1 MFTKHRPF
9 HLYDKTSLALGI
21 LLVKQ
26 ITSLQSL
33 IGTIP
38 TTASLI
44 GMIPLQLEILWVR
57 CIQRFPLLLFCY
69 FEKMACHSRKR
80 RDIQAQEGNSCT
92 WPRVSSY
99 PKLGLA
105 LVFYCKDCVHH
116 SRFYNVR
123 ILALAFPTG

>member
-1 MFTKHRPF
+1 MQAGSPFLALTKHRPF
-9 HLYDKTSLALGI
+9 HLYHKTSLALGI

-80 RDIQAQEGNSCT
+80 RDI
-92 WPRVSSY
+92 
-99 PKLGLA
+99 L
-105 LVFYCKDCVHH
+105 
-116 SRFYNVR
+116 
-123 ILALAFPTG
+123 